1 MRRKQ
6 TSIRSSAALGGLAVL
21 LWIGLMDDANA
32 AELAVQE
39 VSVTAG
45 ATTQVV
51 LALSGIPTGAAVSS
65 FTMSEPD
72 RIVVDIADARVDPK
86 LAEGVT
92 GGLVDRLEV
101 ETFDDGQG
109 IITRVRI
116 FLSGPATHAA
126 RVQGAQVVVSLTPG
140 QAASDPMASAL
151 QGATSGTTAE
161 ASTFATPPTTSL
173 REYSGPCLSG
183 SGCDESEMP
192 NGPRVRSIDFK
203 QVDGISRLII
213 QSNQRISY
221 TVTQPQS
228 DLLVVDL
235 PGVLLPQSLGRTLD
249 TSEFASVV
257 RSVRPLRT
265 GSGTRIAINLR
276 QANADYK
283 VVESGDNFI
292 YVDLPIPSGLQAEM
306 AAARQSAAAV
316 APAGNQSEGISNAYQ
331 SEILI
336 SQGGRTSNPQS
347 SFGTGGGSSDPASML
362 AMASG
367 FSFDQGNA
375 SSASYGGRRIS
386 LDFVNAD
393 VHSIFRLISSVSRL
407 NIVASDDVKGTVTVR
422 MEDVPWDQ
430 AFAAIL
436 QAKGYGAQR
445 FGNVVRVAPIETIK
459 AEQQSALEAK
469 RAKDELTELDMLVLP
484 LNYAQA
490 ADLEP
495 QVKSLLSTR
504 GSVQI
509 DTRGNQLVVRE
520 TAERLAQL
528 RELVRHLDKQT
539 PQVLIE
545 ARIVE
550 ASSSYQRALGIQW
563 GSELNASTATGY
575 STGLFFPNSVGVS
588 GGLTQSGASTFY
600 SQGQDTLLVDL
611 GVDSA
616 AGALAMS
623 LGSIPGLIDLDAR
636 LSALESDGMGK
647 VISTPRVTTLDNQE
661 ARISQGTKVPYL
673 SSSSGGTNV
682 QFIKAELELLVTPHI
697 TSDNKVFLDITIT
710 NNRAD
715 FSQTVNGQPAIQ
727 TKEAQTQLLVAN
739 GDTSV
744 LGGVFSTEEAVNIS
758 RVPGFSQIPLI
769 GNLFKSTSDTKT
781 RNELLVFITPRIVTA
796 SVTDAG

>member
-1 MRRKQ
+1 MRRMQ
-6 TSIRSSAALGGLAVL
+6 TSIRSAAAMGGLAVL
-21 LWIGLMDDANA
+21 LFLGSAGEAAA
-32 AELAVQE
+32 AEVAVQK
-39 VSVTAG
+39 VSVVAG

-51 LALSGIPTGAAVSS
+51 LALSGVPTGSAVSS

-72 RIVVDIADARVDPK
+72 RIVVDIADARVDP
-86 LAEGVT
+86 AIAQGVA

-116 FLSGPATHAA
+116 FLAGAATHTA
-126 RVQGAQVVVSLTPG
+126 RVQGNEVVVHLSPG
-140 QAASDPMASAL
+140 QQASDPLAAAL
-151 QGATSGTTAE
+151 QPGATGGAI
-161 ASTFATPPTTSL
+161 ATPPSTEL
-173 REYSGPCLSG
+173 RQYSGPCLSG
-183 SGCDESEMP
+183 SGCSEADMP
-192 NGPRVRSIDFK
+192 PGPRVRSIDFK
-203 QVDGISRLII
+203 QVDGVSRVIV
-213 QSNQRISY
+213 QTNQKVSY
-221 TVTQPQS
+221 TAAQPQS

-235 PGVLLPQSLGRTLD
+235 PGVLLPQSLGRALD

-257 RSVRPLRT
+257 RSVRPVRT
-265 GSGTRIAINLR
+265 GSGTRIALNLR
-276 QANADYK
+276 RANADYK
-283 VVESGDNFI
+283 VVEAGDGFLYI
-292 YVDLPIPSGLQAEM
+292 DLPIPADLQADM
-306 AAARQSAAAV
+306 AAARQSAASV
-316 APAGNQSEGISNAYQ
+316 APAGQQGEGISNAYQ

-336 SQGGRTSNPQS
+336 GQGGRTADPQAA
-347 SFGTGGGSSDPASML
+347 FGTGGGSNDPASML
-362 AMASG
+362 GLASG
-367 FSFDQGNA
+367 FNFDQGNA
-375 SSASYGGRRIS
+375 ATANYGGRRIS

-459 AEQQSALEAK
+459 AEQQAALEAK

-490 ADLEP
+490 SDLEG

-504 GSVQI
+504 GSVQV

-520 TAERLAQL
+520 TADRLAQL
-528 RELVRHLDKQT
+528 RELIRHLDKQT

-550 ASSSYQRALGIQW
+550 ASSSFQRALGIQW
-563 GSELNASTATGY
+563 GSELNASTTTGY
-575 STGLFFPNSVGVS
+575 STGLFFPNSVGAS

-600 SQGQDTLLVDL
+600 SPGQDTLLVDL

-616 AGALAMS
+616 TGALAMS

-647 VISTPRVTTLDNQE
+647 VVSTPRITTLDNQE
-661 ARISQGTKVPYL
+661 ARISQGTRIPYL

-682 QFIKAELELLVTPHI
+682 QFVNAELELKVTPHI
-697 TSDNKVFLDITIT
+697 TSDNKVFLNIVIT

-727 TKEAQTQLLVAN
+727 TKEAETQLLVAN
-739 GDTSV
+739 GDTTV
-744 LGGVFSTEEAVNIS
+744 LGGVFATEETSDIS
-758 RVPGFSQIPLI
+758 RVPGFASIPLI
-769 GNLFKSTSDTKT
+769 GKLFQSTSSSKT

-796 SVTDAG
+796 SVADAG